1 MTTNNHANSES
12 SFDGAE
18 YLFNS
23 LSEAF
28 STPHTHAH
36 TLTAR
41 HYSHRTST
49 ALLSHS
55 CRAAAKN
62 DRS

>member
-1 MTTNNHANSES
+1 MTNNNHANSES

-23 LSEAF
+23 LSEAS

-41 HYSHRTST
+41 HYSHRTS
-49 ALLSHS
+49 AAPLPHS
-55 CRAAAKN
+55 CRAVA
-62 DRS
+62 